1 MKKLIFTLPVF
12 FLYFSV
18 LAQQIPS
25 IEVEGVSEISILP
38 DEAILFIQL
47 SEKALKVSDATN
59 RLNKKTKALE
69 DAIKKS
75 GAKNYE
81 FYVDNYNVYV
91 NRIYTKGTAKDSGY
105 VASQNVRVR
114 ITDLEKELVKI
125 TEAVHQSGNMG
136 FSVSMQVS
144 DKLKKES
151 QTKLLE
157 MAIKD
162 AEQKAET
169 IAKALKIE
177 KIKVHKVQYTPQ
189 GNVYFP
195 IMREAKM
202 AMADMNEIREAP
214 VFRPEEQKLT
224 DKVIVI
230 FSFVN

>member
-1 MKKLIFTLPVF
+1 
-12 FLYFSV
+12 
-18 LAQQIPS
+18 
-25 IEVEGVSEISILP
+25 
-38 DEAILFIQL
+38 L